1 MYADTD
7 DDMHLSTKLDF
18 LNNLPGGAGIFEVVD
33 GILYERYINDGFFK
47 LVSDTREHRM
57 LIAKDDIMLLVHP
70 GDRQLLGNLIRR
82 AGAGEDDMCE
92 TCRIMT
98 GSGGYVWLRMFI
110 RVVKRTGNSME
121 VYICYT
127 DMQGEMAARESLE
140 RNKELLSSA
149 IMSVDMS
156 VWEYDVPTKTV
167 YVREGDPRKHGPTEL
182 VLSNVPESLIAN
194 GLIHGESIESYRDF
208 FADFIEKKEVISGE
222 ALVRNSVND
231 EYWWEKNTITPV
243 FDEFG
248 ILVKGIGTS
257 INISERKA
265 IEKEYELQLK
275 SMENTEMYNVIAK
288 SRSNLTKNKIQYVET
303 STQNAVNVP
312 FDATFDEAVRRI
324 SHAAVTEEERKR
336 FKRIFSRKSI
346 LEKYAKGVAE
356 GQVRY
361 RRWGSEQSM
370 IWCETK
376 YIATEEP
383 GTNDCVLFM
392 YSTDITDR
400 MIEEQIVN
408 RISTIEYDG
417 LGVIDVKSG
426 KYKLMN
432 CNQEVDRGGF
442 PKAGRFEENI
452 SEWIQ
457 KYVFE
462 PDIEDCLKKFKIN
475 AIKERLSIEE
485 SCVITYSKWCN
496 DKLRRKKF
504 QFFYL
509 DELQRTLVFS
519 RSDITEM
526 YEQEQAQLQKT
537 ENALLKAEEANQAK
551 TDFFARMSHDLR
563 TPMNGILGMTELS
576 KNTDDVKE
584 LHHNL
589 ELIEISG
596 KYMTNL
602 INDILDLQKIESGN
616 LHLKKK
622 LQRCDLFIET
632 IVDMMKPTALR
643 KNIDFQ
649 LLNINVNLEQYAR
662 IDEIRFQQVFVN
674 IMSNAIKF
682 TPRDGKIKFVMET
695 LSRDSGVEHDKFQII
710 DNGIGIGEEFLRN
723 GLFNPYSK
731 ENNSMTTKYT
741 GSGLGLAITKRIID
755 SMGGR
760 IEVESHKNVGTTVT
774 VYIDV
779 EVLDNESAKAELEEK
794 TGTLPLERIKG
805 KNILVCEDHP
815 INAEIIKDVLE
826 MAGCQVCVAENG
838 AEGFSAFCE
847 AEKYFYDAI
856 LMDIRMPVM
865 AGWEAAKCI
874 RGLVREDASGIPII
888 ALTANAFEE
897 DRQHSL
903 DVGMND
909 HLAKP
914 IDARKIYETLIHY
927 IG

>member
-182 VLSNVPESLIAN
+182 VLSNVP
-194 GLIHGESIESYRDF
+194 
-208 FADFIEKKEVISGE
+208 
-222 ALVRNSVND
+222 
-231 EYWWEKNTITPV
+231 
-243 FDEFG
+243 
-248 ILVKGIGTS
+248 
-257 INISERKA
+257 
-265 IEKEYELQLK
+265 
-275 SMENTEMYNVIAK
+275 
-288 SRSNLTKNKIQYVET
+288 
-303 STQNAVNVP
+303 
-312 FDATFDEAVRRI
+312 
-324 SHAAVTEEERKR
+324 
-336 FKRIFSRKSI
+336 
-346 LEKYAKGVAE
+346 
-356 GQVRY
+356 
-361 RRWGSEQSM
+361 
-370 IWCETK
+370 
-376 YIATEEP
+376 
-383 GTNDCVLFM
+383 
-392 YSTDITDR
+392 
-400 MIEEQIVN
+400 
-408 RISTIEYDG
+408 
-417 LGVIDVKSG
+417 
-426 KYKLMN
+426 
-432 CNQEVDRGGF
+432 
-442 PKAGRFEENI
+442 
-452 SEWIQ
+452 
-457 KYVFE
+457 
-462 PDIEDCLKKFKIN
+462 
-475 AIKERLSIEE
+475 
-485 SCVITYSKWCN
+485 
-496 DKLRRKKF
+496 
-504 QFFYL
+504 
-509 DELQRTLVFS
+509 FS